1 MKSCRSRYSKLDVL
15 LLTCNNEHKRVTLMT
30 FALLRLLN
38 GNTMIKYLTEKQGQL
53 LHMNWVIHFMI
64 YT

>member
-1 MKSCRSRYSKLDVL
+1 MKSCRSRYSKLVVL
-15 LLTCNNEHKRVTLMT
+15 FLPCNNEHKRATLMT

-38 GNTMIKYLTEKQGQL
+38 GKAMIKYLTVRQGQL